1 MIKTEIVTI
10 NGKQFQHTYSDS
22 NYMIERDGVLY
33 SDAIDPLNT
42 NRTYT
47 ETDIIQETQNDK
59 CT

>member
-47 ETDIIQETQNDK
+47 ETDIIQET
-59 CT
+59 

>member
-10 NGKQFQHTYSDS
+10 NGEQFQHIYSDS